1 MRRRLCDREEQRFKI
16 RIDLMKMR
24 EDVAFFRFYLTSLGE
39 FPFLLLVLFPFFSLD
54 IPAVMVK
61 KAIMN

>member
-24 EDVAFFRFYLTSLGE
+24 EDVAFFRFYLTSLDCATAGSME
-39 FPFLLLVLFPFFSLD
+39 NYPLVICTLD
-54 IPAVMVK
+54 EHKAVK
-61 KAIMN
+61 GI